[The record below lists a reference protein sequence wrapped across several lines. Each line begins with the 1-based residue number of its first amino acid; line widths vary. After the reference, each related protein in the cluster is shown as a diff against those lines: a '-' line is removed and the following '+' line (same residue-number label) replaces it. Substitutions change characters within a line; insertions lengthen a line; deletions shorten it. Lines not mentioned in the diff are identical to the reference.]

1 MQICAG
7 RIPYV
12 ISETPNNQVSVDSE
26 YISKSTRQITGR
38 SDRQIAENICRRV
51 AEVRAVVMKFPF
63 KIKVVS
69 VVFTVPLFA
78 KLDAS
83 KKGKRL

>member
-1 MQICAG
+1 
-7 RIPYV
+7 
-12 ISETPNNQVSVDSE
+12 
-26 YISKSTRQITGR
+26 
-38 SDRQIAENICRRV
+38 
-51 AEVRAVVMKFPF
+51 MKFPF